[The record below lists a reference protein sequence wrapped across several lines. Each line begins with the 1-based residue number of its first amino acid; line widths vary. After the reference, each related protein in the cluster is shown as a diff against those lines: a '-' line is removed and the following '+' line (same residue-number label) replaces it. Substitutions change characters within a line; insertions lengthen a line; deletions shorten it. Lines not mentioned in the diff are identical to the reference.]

1 MSLAEWIDG
10 YRRFD
15 PRNVTRPRVD
25 AIDDWEEQDLLAPGD
40 RVHDTTPRWMT
51 RARTVGYARPTQ
63 I

>member
-15 PRNVTRPRVD
+15 PHNVTHPRVD
-25 AIDDWEEQDLLAPGD
+25 AIDDWEEQDLLAPDD
-40 RVHDTTPRWMT
+40 RAHDTTPRWMT
-51 RARTVGYARPTQ
+51 RARAVGYARPTQ

>member
-15 PRNVTRPRVD
+15 PNRVTRPQVD
-25 AIDDWEEQDLLAPGD
+25 AADDWEEQDLLAPED
-40 RVHDTTPRWMT
+40 RVRDTSPRWME